1 MKSGAREN
9 TVPAPMLK
17 LGQIT
22 IIPLS
27 DGSFAPPPSGFMPNI
42 AAELWAEERE
52 HLNAEGN
59 VPLNFGS
66 FLIHEGE
73 TWTLVDTGFGENPAA
88 PGGKLL
94 GELEKAQ
101 VKPEDIQRVI
111 ITHLHPDHIGWN
123 TVDRAGK
130 RELVF
135 KNARHIVQRI
145 DWDFFV
151 QPDVMKDNPHIGACA
166 VPVMDAGRM
175 DLLDGETAISECI
188 TAIPTPGHTPG
199 HQSLIIASGD
209 EKAVILGDVTHSTVQ
224 LTREDWCPDFDM
236 DAETSIRTRRD
247 LFERIEREGLK
258 VCAGHYPYPS
268 IGTLVRVEGKRR
280 WQGI

>member
-1 MKSGAREN
+1 
-9 TVPAPMLK
+9 VPAPMLK

-27 DGSFAPPPSGFMPNI
+27 DGGFAPPPSGFMPNI
-42 AAELWAEERE
+42 PAALWNEERE

-66 FLIHEGE
+66 FLVREGDG
-73 TWTLVDTGFGENPAA
+73 WNLVDTGYGPVPGVPA
-88 PGGKLL
+88 GKLL
-94 GELEKAQ
+94 GELEKAN
-101 VKPEDIQRVI
+101 VKPDEIQRVI

-123 TVDRAGK
+123 TIEKDGK

-145 DWDFFV
+145 DWDFFT
-151 QPDVMKDNPHIGACA
+151 QPDVMKENAHIGAFA

-175 DLLDGETAISECI
+175 DLLDGETAITGAI

-199 HQSLIIASGD
+199 HQSLIISSGGG
-209 EKAVILGDVTHSTVQ
+209 KAVIMGDTTHSTVQ
-224 LTREDWCPDFDM
+224 LNNEHWCPGFDM
-236 DAETSIRTRRD
+236 DAEASTKTRRD

-268 IGTLVRVEGKRR
+268 IGSIVRVEGKRR